1 VDRTSEIIKQF
12 AKRNSK
18 IVAVT
23 SGPKPIGWVGKNW
36 ACFQGYLKATG
47 DILLFTDADTVHSP
61 YIMSLSAEHLIQ
73 QNLDAITAIPRLL
86 CIDPWT
92 KITLPMLST
101 FLHTRFSALR
111 VNDPKSKTGYFFG
124 SFFMITR
131 STYEKVG
138 THKGVKQELIEDG
151 ALGKKVKEEKFRIK
165 MVRAEHHIDAIWSRD
180 LETLWHGLRRLIIP
194 LYFQNKNK
202 TLLMI
207 VAIVFLL
214 FVPFLLLPYSL
225 MSATINISIN
235 ILINRILLYLNI
247 TTVVV
252 ILLTTAI
259 QSKFGVFQNPI
270 YALGSPLS
278 GALIS
283 FCFIS
288 SIINAK
294 KIGAVNWRD
303 RHYTVNE
310 KQHPL

>member
-1 VDRTSEIIKQF
+1 
-12 AKRNSK
+12 
-18 IVAVT
+18 
-23 SGPKPIGWVGKNW
+23 
-36 ACFQGYLKATG
+36 
-47 DILLFTDADTVHSP
+47 
-61 YIMSLSAEHLIQ
+61 
-73 QNLDAITAIPRLL
+73 
-86 CIDPWT
+86 
-92 KITLPMLST
+92 
-101 FLHTRFSALR
+101 
-111 VNDPKSKTGYFFG
+111 
-124 SFFMITR
+124 MITR

-165 MVRAEHHIDAIWSRD
+165 MVRGEHHIHAIWARD
-180 LETLWHGLRRLIIP
+180 LETLWHGLRRLVIP

-235 ILINRILLYLNI
+235 ILINKILLYLNI